1 MNVYQYDG
9 KKKNNLP
16 LYVRHSG
23 SVMAWECTAASV
35 TESLQDHLWS
45 EADQSASKCKKMM
58 TPPKNSKSNTKVYQ
72 GKEEIRYFSTGQVSH
87 QVTEHVFQW
96 WKIKQ
101 KTDKPT
107 KKA

>member
-9 KKKNNLP
+9 KKNNLP
-16 LYVRHSG
+16 LYVRH

-58 TPPKNSKSNTKVYQ
+58 TPPKK
-72 GKEEIRYFSTGQVSH
+72 
-87 QVTEHVFQW
+87 FQ
-96 WKIKQ
+96 K
-101 KTDKPT
+101 
-107 KKA
+107 